1 MLILW
6 FILCDYIFATNIQ
19 IRRTDCTIKCDH
31 FEENI
36 AFETCL
42 KICAGTA
49 AHTPH
54 RLDDNDSIIGRS
66 YPLPPSNLTVETSA
80 IIGDVKFL
88 ESTIYWDA
96 EPDDQRIGFYLRVT
110 AVEEWCERDFPGY
123 YEPNIGP
130 TERSHTI
137 PPLTTDSQPLEI
149 QHDCTYDILMHS
161 RPYPYG
167 EAEFAAVY
175 KYTVPTCV
183 EGYCSCRSQDA
194 VPEPRNLIVTPFM
207 ENGVIKVMLNWTY
220 PAIAGH
226 THQFRFDLSERF
238 YHNQIRFKD
247 SDAFKFH
254 ISDMPSHVVFA
265 QENETSFWTVLP
277 MNFRVNEEYRVTIFS
292 MNDQLCNSREVT
304 IPFTTTFNDQETTTS
319 TELPIVATSL
329 DDDHS
334 LNINIDNSPNTT
346 SSIIAMTPSEIL
358 NVTIIGED
366 SGQQNDES
374 PSMRPSEVALKTPIL
389 MLLVGSAT
397 LMATLLTCCILICTI
412 RNCFKRSAKSHIEK
426 SSIIP
431 WSMAHSSH
439 SMLETNI
446 LYRRAIAPTTS
457 VDYEI
462 PFSRIQV
469 GGIIGQGAF
478 GLVCMGTAHGVEGY
492 AGPTTVAIKQLR
504 ANAEESERM
513 EFIAEMN
520 IMKQVGRHP
529 NIVAMYGCCT
539 EPNHQCMVMEYVPF
553 GDLKHYLQN
562 LRKQLDLAVLN
573 IKTSMHC
580 GQEQPICP
588 SLPPSL
594 HSSFVSAVEDPSPSA
609 GLYHLDPT
617 ELQSFAI
624 QVANGMA
631 HIESLGIIHRDLAA
645 RNILVGGGN
654 QLKISDFGLSRHGVY
669 VKASKGVIP
678 LRWLSIEA
686 IQHSVYSTKSDVWA
700 YGVVLWEICTLGG
713 FPYSTVSDKD
723 LLKYLQQGNRL
734 EKPTSCANEIYDVMM
749 QCWAHNASDRPSFAY
764 LCDHLSDLNNQQY
777 PYVEFVPNDELPP
790 PDGYCE
796 LADNPAT
803 HTFPSAIGLSI
814 GEVSPS
820 AIALQVV

>member
-1 MLILW
+1 M
-6 FILCDYIFATNIQ
+6 
-19 IRRTDCTIKCDH
+19 
-31 FEENI
+31 
-36 AFETCL
+36 
-42 KICAGTA
+42 
-49 AHTPH
+49 
-54 RLDDNDSIIGRS
+54 
-66 YPLPPSNLTVETSA
+66 
-80 IIGDVKFL
+80 
-88 ESTIYWDA
+88 
-96 EPDDQRIGFYLRVT
+96 
-110 AVEEWCERDFPGY
+110 
-123 YEPNIGP
+123 
-130 TERSHTI
+130 ERSHVI

-167 EAEFAAVY
+167 EPEFAAIH

-194 VPEPRNLIVTPFM
+194 VPVPRNVIVTPFVDS
-207 ENGVIKVMLNWTY
+207 GTIKAMLNWTY

-247 SDAFKFH
+247 SDAFKFR

-265 QENETSFWTVLP
+265 KENETSLWTVLP
-277 MNFRVNEEYRVTIFS
+277 ISLRANEEYRVTIFS

-304 IPFTTTFNDQETTTS
+304 VPFTTTFSDQHTTTT
-319 TELPIVATSL
+319 TELPIAVNTAVDEAISPATGL
-329 DDDHS
+329 EDA
-334 LNINIDNSPNTT
+334 LNTT
-346 SSIIAMTPSEIL
+346 SSSLNLSTIPSDIL
-358 NVTIIGED
+358 NVTVVDHSED
-366 SGQQNDES
+366 QVEDVSRAI
-374 PSMRPSEVALKTPIL
+374 RPTVIALKTPLL

-397 LMATLLTCCILICTI
+397 LAATALTCCVVICTV
-412 RNCFKRSAKSHIEK
+412 RNCFKRSTKSEIEK

-431 WSMAHSSH
+431 WAMAHSSH

-446 LYRRAIAPTTS
+446 LYRRTAPPTTY

-469 GGIIGQGAF
+469 GGVIGQ
-478 GLVCMGTAHGVEGY
+478 GY
-492 AGPTTVAIKQLR
+492 AGPTTVAIKQLKT
-504 ANAEESERM
+504 NADESERM

-573 IKTSMHC
+573 IKTSMNC
-580 GQEQPICP
+580 SRDPPICP
-588 SLPPSL
+588 SLPASL

-609 GLYHLDPT
+609 GLYHLDPA

-645 RNILVGGGN
+645 RNILVGRAN
-654 QLKISDFGLSRHGVY
+654 LLKISDFGLSRHGVY
-669 VKASKGVIP
+669 VKTSKGVIP

-686 IQHSVYSTKSDVWA
+686 IQHNLYSTKSDVWA

-713 FPYSTVSDKD
+713 FPYPTVSDKD
-723 LLKYLQQGNRL
+723 ILKYLQQGNRL
-734 EKPTSCANEIYDVMM
+734 EKPTSCTNEIYDVMM

-764 LCDHLSDLNNQQY
+764 LCEHLSDLNSQQC
-777 PYVEFVPNDELPP
+777 PYVEFVPHDELPP

-803 HTFPSAIGLSI
+803 HALPSAIGLPVDEIS
-814 GEVSPS
+814 SPP
-820 AIALQVV
+820 IALPVV